1 MQGSDDLVMVTKTT
15 EEIKPMRWVSGSNF
29 NSIRIALGDYH
40 TCVISSSNTVKCY
53 GRNDYGQLGYGDT
66 VGRGDQV
73 NEMGEN
79 LPEIDI
85 GIGFATQSP
94 TQSPTTSPSLSPT
107 SAPSAPSAAPSIHPS
122 AQPSGVTLYPTM
134 APSLS
139 PTSTP
144 SAAPTMAPSNCYE
157 N

>member
-1 MQGSDDLVMVTKTT
+1 MHSMDDLVMVTKTT

-134 APSLS
+134 PLALF
-139 PTSTP
+139 
-144 SAAPTMAPSNCYE
+144 AAVKQGKI
-157 N
+157 